1 MDGTSADLQAQIQN
15 WQSAPL
21 ILSDQA
27 SKPARRRLV
36 ANTPAILNIRRRL
49 DRWELPHLRELAAR
63 QAEQIERLQA
73 ELEDTQRRLTW
84 AEDCADQ
91 WREQTMQ
98 ALNDAVDA
106 DPERLCIGLTQD
118 GRVAVMVNTT
128 PTPAVPQPGDHH
140 V

>member
-1 MDGTSADLQAQIQN
+1 MDGINTPPAQG
-15 WQSAPL
+15 SPAPL
-21 ILSDQA
+21 RANS
-27 SKPARRRLV
+27 SLV
-36 ANTPAILNIRRRL
+36 RNLRRRL

-63 QAEQIERLQA
+63 QAEQIEQLQA

-84 AEDCADQ
+84 AEDCAEQ
-91 WREQTMQ
+91 WHEQTMQ